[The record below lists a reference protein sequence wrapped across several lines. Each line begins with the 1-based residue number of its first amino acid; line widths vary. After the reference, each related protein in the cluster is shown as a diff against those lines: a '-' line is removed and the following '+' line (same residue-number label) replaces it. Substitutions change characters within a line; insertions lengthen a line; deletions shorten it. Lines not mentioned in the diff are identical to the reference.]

1 MPDMEGQQPEMEGLA
16 MEGQHPNKTPI
27 EPERRRISQTTL
39 RVLVLGGVLLV
50 CAAVVVPVAIVFTRS
65 NDSLQVVPTSTCI
78 SSSDMLLSLRRKSIA
93 CLAVYEDATSY
104 FGTRDGPYAEYEPT
118 RLQLEGTPLLAAEP
132 LNSVSSLAFDE
143 VACDPVAQSFGLDT
157 AASMLAI
164 GSFAMHA
171 AGEGGTSLLTQ
182 KMDVVPMACVV
193 TGLVHAVMNRT
204 GTPDG
209 VYGVYVSSLGRSCG
223 ATLSNIMDRCAFD
236 GSMAAEL
243 DQLDSELLSF
253 GDGFSLLVL
262 GLAIKCLGEA
272 GANALLSGFF
282 PGSGGSQLAANFS
295 LVGPT
300 LSLAH
305 PACAKAFTG
314 MNSAIEAA
322 SYQGEIEGS
331 VDQHDQWHK
340 LMARAFSELLEG
352 IDAL

>member
-1 MPDMEGQQPEMEGLA
+1 

-272 GANALLSGFF
+272 GIITA
-282 PGSGGSQLAANFS
+282 P
-295 LVGPT
+295 
-300 LSLAH
+300 
-305 PACAKAFTG
+305 
-314 MNSAIEAA
+314 
-322 SYQGEIEGS
+322 
-331 VDQHDQWHK
+331 
-340 LMARAFSELLEG
+340 
-352 IDAL
+352 